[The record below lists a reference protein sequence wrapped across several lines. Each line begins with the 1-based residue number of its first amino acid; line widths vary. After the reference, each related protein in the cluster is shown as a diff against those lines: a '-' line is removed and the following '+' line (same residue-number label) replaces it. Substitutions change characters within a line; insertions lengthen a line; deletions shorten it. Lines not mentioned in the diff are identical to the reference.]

1 MINDNILYK
10 LLESR
15 DGREDPENQNR
26 IDNSDNSQLT
36 STNSNANTSTTIAQV
51 IPVIEENFS
60 ISKKMN
66 THSVKIQKIC
76 TTKTEKIAIPR
87 RFEEVFVNGKKIEA
101 FEKHDSI
108 GNEILS
114 KVKEGIKE
122 SLDSIH
128 KDHNKKEYSVSEQNE
143 TTREL
148 IPLFDYESSN
158 NKVIEKAIPIY
169 AEEIVIS
176 KKMVKLGEVI
186 IKKNRVTVNNK
197 IDVDIKKEKVTV
209 QYPDGVMQQL
219 TENK

>member
-1 MINDNILYK
+1 
-10 LLESR
+10 LLQSR
-15 DGREDPENQNR
+15 DRREDPENQTT
-26 IDNSDNSQLT
+26 IDTPDNGQLT
-36 STNSNANTSTTIAQV
+36 STDSNTNTYTTIAQV

-66 THSVKIQKIC
+66 TESVKIEKIC
-76 TTKTEKIAIPR
+76 ATKTEKIEIPR

-108 GNEILS
+108 GDEILS
-114 KVKEGIKE
+114 KVKEGIKD

-143 TTREL
+143 STREL
-148 IPLFDYESSN
+148 IPLFDYESSKN
-158 NKVIEKAIPIY
+158 QEIEKVIPIY
-169 AEEIVIS
+169 AEEIVVS
-176 KKMVKLGEVI
+176 KQIVKLGEVI
-186 IKKNRVTVNNK
+186 IKKNRVTVNNI

-209 QYPDGVMQQL
+209 QYPDGIVQQL

>member
-1 MINDNILYK
+1 MLQ
-10 LLESR
+10 SR
-15 DGREDPENQNR
+15 DRREDPENQTT
-26 IDNSDNSQLT
+26 IDTSDNGQLT
-36 STNSNANTSTTIAQV
+36 STDSNTNTYTTIAQV

-66 THSVKIQKIC
+66 TESVKIEKIC
-76 TTKTEKIAIPR
+76 ATKTEKIEIPR

-108 GNEILS
+108 GDEILS
-114 KVKEGIKE
+114 KVKEGIKD

-143 TTREL
+143 STREL
-148 IPLFDYESSN
+148 IPLFDYESSKN
-158 NKVIEKAIPIY
+158 QEIEKVIPIY
-169 AEEIVIS
+169 AEEIVVS
-176 KKMVKLGEVI
+176 KQIVKLGEVI
-186 IKKNRVTVNNK
+186 IKKNLVIVNNI

-209 QYPDGVMQQL
+209 QYPDGIVQQL

>member
-1 MINDNILYK
+1 LYK

-15 DGREDPENQNR
+15 DRRQDAENQKR
-26 IDNSDNSQLT
+26 VDNPHISQFNST
-36 STNSNANTSTTIAQV
+36 DSNANTSTTIAQV

-66 THSVKIQKIC
+66 TDSVTIQKIC

-108 GNEILS
+108 GDEILS

-158 NKVIEKAIPIY
+158 NKEIEKAIPIY

>member
-1 MINDNILYK
+1 MYK

-15 DGREDPENQNR
+15 DRREDPENQKR
-26 IDNSDNSQLT
+26 IDNSDNSQFT
-36 STNSNANTSTTIAQV
+36 STDSNANTSTTIAQV

-66 THSVKIQKIC
+66 TDSVKIQKIC

-108 GNEILS
+108 GDEILS

-143 TTREL
+143 TTR
-148 IPLFDYESSN
+148 
-158 NKVIEKAIPIY
+158 
-169 AEEIVIS
+169 
-176 KKMVKLGEVI
+176 
-186 IKKNRVTVNNK
+186 VNST
-197 IDVDIKKEKVTV
+197 I
-209 QYPDGVMQQL
+209 
-219 TENK
+219 